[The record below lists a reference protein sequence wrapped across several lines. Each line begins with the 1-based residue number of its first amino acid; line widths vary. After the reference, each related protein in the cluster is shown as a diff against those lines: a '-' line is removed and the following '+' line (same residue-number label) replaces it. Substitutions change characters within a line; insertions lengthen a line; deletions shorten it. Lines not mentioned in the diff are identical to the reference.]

1 MQKNWQEIVKPSKM
15 EVNSLTGEFS
25 GEVVIEPLE
34 RGYGITIG
42 NALRRVMLSSLR
54 GSAVTSLVIK
64 STMHEFSAIDGVVED
79 VTDIVINVKNIA
91 FKANLEGKERL
102 SIKVKGPA
110 VVKAK
115 DIKTVSGVEI
125 INDEHVIC
133 NVTGNQEFEMDL
145 FLETGKGYKVQDK
158 IENDGKIGEIF
169 VDAFFSPIKK
179 VAYKVDSARIGQD
192 GNYDSLNLDVVTDGS
207 LSPQDAV
214 SLSAKIL
221 QEHLNPFITFDVSQY
236 QDNLKKNDQEEE
248 EFSFDKRLFKKV
260 SSLEFSV
267 RSANCLKEEKII
279 YVGDLV
285 QKTEAEMLIAPNFG
299 KKSLQEI
306 KSVLKKMDLYLGME
320 IQGWRPENVEEI
332 SKKLE
337 DHI

>member
-25 GEVVIEPLE
+25 GEIVVEPLE

-54 GSAVTSLVIK
+54 GTAVTSLAIK
-64 STMHEFSAIDGVVED
+64 STVHEFSAIDGVVED

-91 FKANLEGKERL
+91 FKADLEGKEKL
-102 SIKVKGPA
+102 SIKVKGPT

-115 DIKTVSGVEI
+115 DIKPVSGVEI
-125 INDEHVIC
+125 INGEHVIC
-133 NVTGNQEFEMDL
+133 NVTGSQEFEMDL
-145 FLETGKGYKVQDK
+145 FLETGKGYKVQDRVD
-158 IENDGKIGEIF
+158 NDGKIGEIF

-221 QEHLNPFITFDVSQY
+221 QEHLNPFVTFDVSQY
-236 QDNLKKNDQEEE
+236 QDNLAKNDKEEE
-248 EFSFDKRLFKKV
+248 EFNFDKKLFKKV

-320 IQGWRPENVEEI
+320 IQGWRPDNVEEI

>member
-1 MQKNWQEIVKPSKM
+1 MQKNWQDIVKPSKM

-25 GEVVIEPLE
+25 GEVIVEPLE

-54 GSAVTSLVIK
+54 GTAVTSLSIK
-64 STMHEFSAIDGVVED
+64 STVHEFSAIDGVVED

-91 FKANLEGKERL
+91 FKADLEGRERV

-115 DIKTVSGVEI
+115 DIKTVSGIEV
-125 INDEHVIC
+125 INGEHVIC

-145 FLETGKGYKVQDK
+145 FLETNKGYIVQDRVD
-158 IENDGKIGEIF
+158 NDGKIGEIF

-192 GNYDSLNLDVVTDGS
+192 GNFDSLNLEVVTDGS

-221 QEHLNPFITFDVSQY
+221 QEHLNPFVTFDVSQY
-236 QDNLKKNDQEEE
+236 QDNLKKADKEEE
-248 EFSFDKRLFKKV
+248 EFSFDKKLFKKV

-299 KKSLQEI
+299 KKSLLEI

-320 IQGWRPENVEEI
+320 IQGWRPDNVEEI